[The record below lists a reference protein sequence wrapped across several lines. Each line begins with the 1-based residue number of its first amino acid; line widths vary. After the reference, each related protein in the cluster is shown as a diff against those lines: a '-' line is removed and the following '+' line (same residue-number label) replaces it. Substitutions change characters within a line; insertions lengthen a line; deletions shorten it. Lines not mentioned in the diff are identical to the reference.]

1 MRKQGQRGVTLQRYV
16 EIPNHARKRTKILE
30 KNKIMNFKT
39 SQKIYSTP
47 RMRKYM
53 NACSGDKLKTMQLY
67 RYNLRLCQRFYG
79 VLNLFEVMLRNAIN
93 GHYSAYFSDPD
104 WIVNQADSGK
114 LLEYNKDEITQTEAG
129 YRKRGIYNNDKMV
142 ASLTMG
148 FWTKLFSKK
157 RYKRGGKTLLRI
169 FPNKTKGKNQADVY
183 KDLTHIREFRNRIAH
198 HEPICFDGAGNI
210 STSFA
215 RRHYQLIR
223 DYISYMG
230 QNPDNVVQWA
240 EIPDEMLDRI
250 DYVK

>member
-1 MRKQGQRGVTLQRYV
+1 MDY
-16 EIPNHARKRTKILE
+16 
-30 KNKIMNFKT
+30 KT
-39 SQKIYSTP
+39 SQKLYSAA
-47 RMRKYM
+47 RMGKYLK
-53 NACSGDKLKTMQLY
+53 ACAGDKQKTMQLY

-79 VLNLFEVMLRNAIN
+79 TLNLFEVMLRNAIN
-93 GHYSAYFSDPD
+93 THYLNHFADAD
-104 WIVNQADSGK
+104 WIVNQADTGK
-114 LLEYNKDEITQTEAG
+114 LLAYNQDEIRQTEAG

-198 HEPICFDGAGNI
+198 HEPICFDGSGNI
-210 STSFA
+210 DTAFA
-215 RRHYQLIR
+215 RRHYLLIC

-230 QNPDNVVQWA
+230 QNPDTVIQWA
-240 EIPDEMLDRI
+240 EKPDEILNKI
-250 DYVK
+250 DHMR

>member
-1 MRKQGQRGVTLQRYV
+1 MDYK
-16 EIPNHARKRTKILE
+16 
-30 KNKIMNFKT
+30 M
-39 SQKIYSTP
+39 SQKLYSAA
-47 RMRKYM
+47 RMGKYLK
-53 NACSGDKLKTMQLY
+53 ACAGDKQKTMQLY

-79 VLNLFEVMLRNAIN
+79 TLNLFEVMLRNAIN
-93 GHYSAYFSDPD
+93 THYLNHFADAD
-104 WIVNQADSGK
+104 WIVNQADIGK
-114 LLEYNKDEITQTEAG
+114 LLAYNQDEIRQTEAG

-198 HEPICFDGAGNI
+198 HEPICFDGSGNI
-210 STSFA
+210 DTAFA
-215 RRHYQLIR
+215 RRHYLLIC

-230 QNPDNVVQWA
+230 QNPDTVIQWA
-240 EIPDEMLDRI
+240 EKPDEILNKI
-250 DYVK
+250 DHMR